1 MAKKAAKRKGNAD
14 NTNLKE
20 SNKTEQIQSE
30 DENASEDD
38 LLQKFENMDADSS
51 DDEGIEQNHNSDDS
65 DELEFESDDEGN
77 YMSKN
82 KTEAQE
88 ESSSEDDIDEADIED
103 VSSDDNNT
111 EEDEDNSSAINE
123 ENSNE
128 SDNNLNDLKSAA
140 DADSDNDEP
149 VAVSKK
155 EKSNLK
161 QKEKQQQQKQQKKKK
176 TKAVKNA
183 NHPST
188 SNSTEIESSETTIGT
203 TTTSQLPPIVQRILP
218 EYENSD
224 TSDEEDI
231 RNTVGNIP
239 MHWYDEYKHIGYD
252 WDGRKIVKPPKG
264 DQIDDFLRKIE
275 DPNFWRT
282 VKDPQTGQEVL
293 LTDADIDL
301 IKRINSARVPNPEH
315 NEYEPWIEWFTS
327 EVERMPI
334 KNVPDHK
341 RSFLP
346 SVSEKKKVSRM
357 VHALKMGWMK
367 TTEEVEREKQAKRG
381 PKFYMLWE
389 TDTGREHMR
398 RIHDPVSA
406 PKRDLPGH
414 AESYNPPPEYL
425 FDEKEQKEWLKLR
438 DEPHKRKLHFMP
450 QKYTSLRAVPAYP
463 RYLRERFLRCLDLY
477 LCPRAKRMKL
487 SIDAEYLIPKLPSPK
502 DLQPFPTVE
511 SMVYR
516 GHTDLVRSI
525 SVEPKGE
532 YIVSGCDDK
541 TVKIWEIATG
551 RCIRT
556 IQTEDVVRCVAWC
569 PNAKLSIIA
578 VATGNRLLLIN
589 PKVGDN
595 LIVKKTDDL
604 LSEEPKNEQLE
615 SERIKN
621 AVQWATADSAEQEK
635 GVRVVITHFKPIRQV
650 TWHGRGDYLAT
661 VMPEGANRSAIIH
674 QLSKRRS
681 QIPFSKSKGLIQ
693 CVLFH
698 PIKPCLFVATQHNI
712 RIYDLVKQEL
722 VKKLLTNSKWIS
734 GMSIHPK
741 GDNLLVS
748 TYDKKMLWFDLD
760 LSTKPYQTMRLHK
773 NAVRSVAFHLRYPL
787 FASASDDQSVIVSHG
802 MVYNDLL
809 QNPLIVPLK
818 KLQTHEK
825 REEFGVLD
833 VVWHPVQPWVF
844 STGADATI
852 RLYT

>member
-1 MAKKAAKRKGNAD
+1 MAKKQVKRKATEFVDKKKVKETEIKPAD
-14 NTNLKE
+14 DDEEENLQE
-20 SNKTEQIQSE
+20 
-30 DENASEDD
+30 D
-38 LLQKFENMDADSS
+38 LLQKISNEDNDSS
-51 DDEGIEQNHNSDDS
+51 DDEGTEQIYQSDDS
-65 DELEFESDDEGN
+65 DELEFESDEEGN
-77 YMSKN
+77 YASKWDEGVASEN
-82 KTEAQE
+82 
-88 ESSSEDDIDEADIED
+88 SEDEEAESEDEDEINESDIED
-103 VSSDDNNT
+103 ISDEG
-111 EEDEDNSSAINE
+111 EEDSDEVSDE
-123 ENSNE
+123 EIAKV
-128 SDNNLNDLKSAA
+128 SDVVKKQKSDKNNA
-140 DADSDNDEP
+140 
-149 VAVSKK
+149 KK
-155 EKSNLK
+155 ETESSTSAKLVKKLEVQKVKTNQALNEFKEELK
-161 QKEKQQQQKQQKKKK
+161 DPNNASTPTVQKE
-176 TKAVKNA
+176 
-183 NHPST
+183 
-188 SNSTEIESSETTIGT
+188 
-203 TTTSQLPPIVQRILP
+203 
-218 EYENSD
+218 EYDGDD

-252 WDGRKIVKPPKG
+252 WDAKKIIKPSKG

-275 DPNFWRT
+275 DPDFWRS
-282 VKDPQTGQEVL
+282 VKDPQTGQEVV
-293 LTDADIDL
+293 LTDADIEL
-301 IKRINSARVPNPEH
+301 IKRINSGRVPNAEH

-346 SVSEKKKVSRM
+346 SSSERKKVSRM

-367 TTEEVEREKQAKRG
+367 SMEEVEREKKAARG

-389 TDTGREHMR
+389 TDTSREHMR

-414 AESYNPPPEYL
+414 AESYNPPAEYL
-425 FDEKEQKEWLKLR
+425 FDEREQKEWLKQK

-450 QKYTSLRAVPAYP
+450 QKYKSLREVPAYP
-463 RYLRERFLRCLDLY
+463 RFIRERFMRCLDLY
-477 LCPRAKRMKL
+477 LCPRARRTKL
-487 SIDAEYLIPKLPSPK
+487 NIDAEYLIPKLPSPK

-511 SMVYR
+511 SLVYR
-516 GHTDLVRSI
+516 GHTDLVRTV

-532 YIVSGCDDK
+532 YIVSGSDDK

-556 IQTEDVVRCVAWC
+556 IETDDVVRCVAWC

-578 VATGNRLLLIN
+578 VASGNRLLLIN
-589 PKVGDN
+589 PQVGDK
-595 LIVKKTDDL
+595 LVIKKTDDL
-604 LSEEPKNEQLE
+604 LAEAPQLDTME
-615 SERIKN
+615 SERIKT
-621 AVQWATADSAEQEK
+621 AVQWSVAEKEEQEK
-635 GVRVVITHFKPIRQV
+635 GVRVVITHFKPIQQV
-650 TWHGRGDYLAT
+650 TWHGRGDYVAT
-661 VMPEGANRSAIIH
+661 VMPEGANRSALIH

-698 PIKPCLFVATQHNI
+698 PIKPCFFVATQHNV

-722 VKKLLTNSKWIS
+722 IKKLLTNSKWIS

-760 LSTKPYQTMRLHK
+760 LSTKPYQTLRLHK
-773 NAVRSVAFHLRYPL
+773 NAVRNVAFHLRYPL
-787 FASASDDQSVIVSHG
+787 FASASDDLSVIVSHG

-809 QNPLIVPLK
+809 QNPLIVPVK
-818 KLQTHEK
+818 KLQTHEA

-833 VVWHPVQPWVF
+833 VAWHPVQPWVF
-844 STGADATI
+844 SSGADATI

>member
-1 MAKKAAKRKGNAD
+1 MTKKLTLKRKGKEPEPTNEVAASSEASD
-14 NTNLKE
+14 NE
-20 SNKTEQIQSE
+20 EE
-30 DENASEDD
+30 ED
-38 LLQKFENMDADSS
+38 LLQAVKDPGEDTT
-51 DDEGIEQNHNSDDS
+51 DDEGIDQEYQSDSSED
-65 DELEFESDDEGN
+65 LEFESDEEGN
-77 YMSKN
+77 YLGRK
-82 KTEAQE
+82 KGDG
-88 ESSSEDDIDEADIED
+88 SSEEEDDDGDEEGE
-103 VSSDDNNT
+103 
-111 EEDEDNSSAINE
+111 EEDEEEDDSEDGESADDGDE
-123 ENSNE
+123 EKPTTSKQN
-128 SDNNLNDLKSAA
+128 KSE
-140 DADSDNDEP
+140 DEP
-149 VAVSKK
+149 SSSKVSKK
-155 EKSNLK
+155 T
-161 QKEKQQQQKQQKKKK
+161 QPP
-176 TKAVKNA
+176 TKDLVKRD
-183 NHPST
+183 PSH
-188 SNSTEIESSETTIGT
+188 
-203 TTTSQLPPIVQRILP
+203 P
-218 EYENSD
+218 EYHDSD

-252 WDGRKIVKPPKG
+252 WDAKKIVKPPQG
-264 DQIDDFLRKIE
+264 DQIDEFLRKIE

-293 LTDADIDL
+293 ITDEDIAL
-301 IKRINSARVPNPEH
+301 IKRIISGRIPNKDH
-315 NEYEPWIEWFTS
+315 NEYEPWVEWFTS
-327 EVERMPI
+327 EVEKMPI

-346 SVSEKKKVSRM
+346 SVSEKKRVGRM

-389 TDTGREHMR
+389 TDTSREHMR

-425 FDEKEQKEWLKLR
+425 FDERETKEWLKLK

-450 QKYTSLRAVPAYP
+450 QKFTSLRAVPAYS

-477 LCPRAKRMKL
+477 LCPRAKRVKL
-487 SIDAEYLIPKLPSPK
+487 NIDAEYLIPKLPSPR
-502 DLQPFPTVE
+502 DLQPFPTIE
-511 SMVYR
+511 SLVYR
-516 GHTDLVRSI
+516 GHTDLVRSV

-532 YIVSGCDDK
+532 YIVSGSDDK

-556 IQTEDVVRCVAWC
+556 IETEDVVRCVAWC

-589 PKVGDN
+589 PKVGDKV
-595 LIVKKTDDL
+595 LVKKTDDL
-604 LSEEPKNEQLE
+604 LAEEPSSDVIE
-615 SERIKN
+615 SERIKA
-621 AVQWATADSAEQEK
+621 AVQWATAEPAEQEK
-635 GVRVVITHFKPIRQV
+635 GVRVVINHFKPIRQV

-661 VMPEGANRSAIIH
+661 VMPEGANRSALIH

-698 PIKPCLFVATQHNI
+698 PVKPCFFVATQHNI

-760 LSTKPYQTMRLHK
+760 LSTKPYQTMRLHR

-787 FASASDDQSVIVSHG
+787 FASGSDDQAVIVSHG

-825 REEFGVLD
+825 REDFGVLD
-833 VVWHPVQPWVF
+833 VNWHPIQPWIF
-844 STGADATI
+844 STGADCTI

>member
-1 MAKKAAKRKGNAD
+1 MKKKSGEKRNGPALDGCKLDGLPPSSSEED
-14 NTNLKE
+14 
-20 SNKTEQIQSE
+20 QSAEE
-30 DENASEDD
+30 DLFSKISDGED
-38 LLQKFENMDADSS
+38 ST
-51 DDEGIEQNHNSDDS
+51 DDEGIDQNFHSDDS
-65 DELEFESDDEGN
+65 DELEFESDIDGN
-77 YMSKN
+77 FVKKERSGAGGGL
-82 KTEAQE
+82 EAKPS
-88 ESSSEDDIDEADIED
+88 SSSEDEIDSDDASGGVLEANATQASDGTIRLMQNKKLWEKRNPRNRGQERNEIKPGTSSKKATNEAATEADCGNLECRD
-103 VSSDDNNT
+103 HKF
-111 EEDEDNSSAINE
+111 DEYAE
-123 ENSNE
+123 
-128 SDNNLNDLKSAA
+128 
-140 DADSDNDEP
+140 
-149 VAVSKK
+149 
-155 EKSNLK
+155 
-161 QKEKQQQQKQQKKKK
+161 
-176 TKAVKNA
+176 
-183 NHPST
+183 
-188 SNSTEIESSETTIGT
+188 
-203 TTTSQLPPIVQRILP
+203 
-218 EYENSD
+218 SD

-252 WDGRKIVKPPKG
+252 WDARKIIKPAEG
-264 DQIDDFLRKIE
+264 DNIDNFLRKIE
-275 DPNFWRT
+275 DPDFWRT
-282 VKDPQTGQEVL
+282 VKDPQTGQEVV
-293 LTDADIDL
+293 LTDADIAL
-301 IKRINSARVPNPEH
+301 IKRINSARIPNPEH
-315 NEYEPWIEWFTS
+315 EEYEPWIDWFTS
-327 EVERMPI
+327 EVEKMPI

-346 SVSEKKKVSRM
+346 SVSEKKRVSKM

-367 TTEEVEREKQAKRG
+367 TMEEVEREKKAKRG

-425 FDEKEQKEWLKLR
+425 FDEKEQKEWLKLK

-450 QKYTSLRAVPAYP
+450 QKFKSLREVPAYP
-463 RYLRERFLRCLDLY
+463 RFLRERFLRCLDLY

-487 SIDAEYLIPKLPSPK
+487 NIDAEYLIPKLPSPK

-511 SMVYR
+511 SLVYR
-516 GHTDLVRSI
+516 GHTDLIRSV

-532 YIVSGCDDK
+532 YIVSGSDDK

-556 IQTEDVVRCVAWC
+556 IETDDVVRCVAWC
-569 PNAKLSIIA
+569 PNAKLSVVA
-578 VATGNRLLLIN
+578 VASGHRLLLIN
-589 PKVGDN
+589 PKVGDKM
-595 LIVKKTDDL
+595 LVKKTDDL
-604 LSEEPKNEQLE
+604 LSEAPKIDTMETD
-615 SERIKN
+615 RIKT
-621 AVQWATADSAEQEK
+621 AVQWLTAEKEEQEK
-635 GVRVVITHFKPIRQV
+635 GVRVVINHFKPVSQV

-661 VMPEGANRSAIIH
+661 VMPDGANRSALIH

-698 PIKPCLFVATQHNI
+698 PVKPCFFVATQHNI

-722 VKKLLTNSKWIS
+722 IKKLLTNSKWIS

-748 TYDKKMLWFDLD
+748 TYDKKILWFDLD

-787 FASASDDQSVIVSHG
+787 FASGSDDQAVIVSHG

-818 KLQTHEK
+818 KLQTHEQ

-833 VVWHPVQPWVF
+833 VHWHPVQPWIF
-844 STGADATI
+844 STGADSTI